1 MAGSLSGVDLS
12 QIPAPTVVE
21 VIDYEIILADMLADF
36 QSRMQSSGVAFTA
49 LVESDPTYK
58 ALEVAAYR
66 EFILRQ
72 RVNDAAKAVM
82 LAYAI
87 DGDLDNLGAL
97 MNVKRL
103 TLDPGDPTKGIA
115 PTMESN
121 DDYRRRIVL
130 APEGFSVAGPVGAYV
145 YHALSAD
152 PDVLDASATSPQPD
166 DIRGII
172 SAVLAAHNAPADLV
186 ADMNAR
192 LDAATWPGEVVV
204 TVLSRTGSGAA
215 PDALVQKV
223 SDAVSA
229 EDVRP
234 MTDKVTTRSAE
245 IVPYRVRATVYTYT
259 GPDSSVVMADA
270 LKRLKAYQAGVH
282 RLGMDVAM
290 SGLAGALHTAGV
302 QRVEFTEPMKDIVIA
317 DTQASYCDP
326 DTDIE
331 ITYGGT
337 DE

>member
-1 MAGSLSGVDLS
+1 MAGSLNGVDLS
-12 QIPAPTVVE
+12 QIPAPPVVE
-21 VIDYEIILADMLADF
+21 VIDYEVILSGYLADLQARTLAAGL
-36 QSRMQSSGVAFTA
+36 QFTA
-49 LVESDPTYK
+49 LVESDPAYK
-58 ALEVAAYR
+58 QLEVIAYR
-66 EFILRQ
+66 EFMLRQ
-72 RVNDAAKAVM
+72 RVNDAARAVM
-82 LAYAI
+82 TAYAV

-97 MNVKRL
+97 VGVTRL

-152 PDVLDASATSPQPD
+152 PDVLDASATSPEPD
-166 DIRGII
+166 DIRAIV
-172 SAVLAAHNAPADLV
+172 SDVLAKHDAADELI
-186 ADMNAR
+186 ADMNAA
-192 LDAATWPGEVVV
+192 LDAATWPGEVIV
-204 TVLSRTGSGAA
+204 TVLARTADGTA
-215 PDALVQKV
+215 PDELVQKV
-223 SDAVSA
+223 SDAVNA

-234 MTDKVTTRSAE
+234 MTDHVTTRSAE
-245 IVPYRVRATVYTYT
+245 IVRYKTKATVYTYT

-270 LKRLKAYQAGVH
+270 MKRLKTYQAAVH
-282 RLGMDVAM
+282 KLGMDVAM

-302 QRVEFTEPMKDIVIA
+302 QRVEFDEPLQDIVIG

-326 DTDIE
+326 DNDIE
-331 ITYGGT
+331 IVYGGT